1 VELLMNKPFEQAWK
15 LLKALPE
22 DSLYTETIDPN
33 TAFTNQGG
41 YQVAPRRLRTQE
53 RLKTMHPAIV
63 GMLNRRNPYEK
74 GKGKIIPEPTDPE
87 GYELDP
93 KNFAHEMYQDA
104 QENRYRIRDVPTATK
119 QGYPTDEE
127 GFPAPYT
134 SPDDPH
140 RSPAVGNKAFRFRQQ
155 VDTPT
160 SWHPQWDAYRHE
172 GQEYTGRQEPEVAM
186 GDTRRNFFRAP
197 PDELM
202 PRELQTMGT
211 QRAPYT
217 PNS

>member
-1 VELLMNKPFEQAWK
+1 MNKPFEQAWK
-15 LLKALPE
+15 LLKGSPE

-33 TAFTNQGG
+33 PAFTNQGG
-41 YQVAPRRLRTQE
+41 YQVAPSQLRTQT

-63 GMLNRRNPYEK
+63 GMLNRRRPYAG
-74 GKGKIIPEPTDPE
+74 GKGKIIPEPTDTK

-93 KNFAHEMYQDA
+93 KKFGRELYEDSLKNE
-104 QENRYRIRDVPTATK
+104 YRIRDVPTATK

-134 SPDDPH
+134 SQDDY
-140 RSPAVGNKAFRFRQQ
+140 RSPMYGNQAFTFRQQ

-160 SWHPQWDAYRHE
+160 TWHPQWDAYRHE
-172 GQEYTGRQEPEVAM
+172 GQEYTGHQKPEVAM
-186 GDTRRNFFRAP
+186 DDMRRHLRRAP
-197 PDELM
+197 PDQPI
-202 PRELQTMGT
+202 PRDPSMG
-211 QRAPYT
+211 QRVPYT